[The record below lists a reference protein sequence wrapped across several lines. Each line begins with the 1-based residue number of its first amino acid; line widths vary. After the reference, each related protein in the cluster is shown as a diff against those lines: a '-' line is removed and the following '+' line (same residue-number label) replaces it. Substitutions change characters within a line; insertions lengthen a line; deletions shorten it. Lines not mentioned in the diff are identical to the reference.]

1 MVCYGYNPKYIL
13 VGISY
18 FTKKNKYDT
27 IIRGN
32 IKNIDMKKF
41 NQKGF
46 TLLEILLVIA
56 IIGILAPIVLIAI
69 NPTRQIGQA
78 RNATRFANQ
87 VDIQKALDQY
97 AIKNE
102 GDYPPGINASY
113 QDICPT
119 GVTTNCVDL
128 SVLVPSYIPSIP
140 LDPSGGNYQV
150 AINPANN
157 GISLSA
163 AEVELGEDI
172 SVNPIIL
179 PWAEGGDNVYTI
191 SVSGVNYRVHEFTT
205 PGNTTLNFTK
215 GGYVEYLVVGGGAGA
230 GGYIIGS
237 VYPYPGGGGAVITGG
252 TIVNPQ
258 SYPVTVG
265 AGGLYRDG
273 NIPGDNGLL
282 SNIFSIT
289 ANPGLAGGL
298 STTQSGQ
305 SGSGFLGGARQGC
318 GTGGAGGAGGIGGDA
333 LPSCG
338 NNGTGG
344 AGGIGVQSSITGTTL
359 GYGGGGSGIS
369 WNRGAGQV
377 VDGGG
382 KFGLGTNHVAIPEIF
397 PTRGGGGGSWQSGG
411 NGTIIVRYEVE
422 I

>member
-1 MVCYGYNPKYIL
+1 
-13 VGISY
+13 
-18 FTKKNKYDT
+18 
-27 IIRGN
+27 
-32 IKNIDMKKF
+32 MKKF

-56 IIGILAPIVLIAI
+56 IIGILAAIVLIAI

-191 SVSGVNYRVHEFTT
+191 SVSGINYRVHEFTT
-205 PGNTTLNFTK
+205 PGSTALNFTR
-215 GGYVEYLVVGGGAGA
+215 GGNVEYLVAGGG
-230 GGYIIGS
+230 GGSGGGS
-237 VYPYPGGGGAVITGG
+237 SGELYDVPGGGGQVITGS
-252 TIVNPQ
+252 TVVTAQ
-258 SYPVTVG
+258 SYTVIVG
-265 AGGLYRDG
+265 GGGLYVSTNNGTTGGDG
-273 NIPGDNGLL
+273 IA
-282 SNIFSIT
+282 SSIFSIT
-289 ANPGLAGGL
+289 ANPGLGG
-298 STTQSGQ
+298 STARGGA
-305 SGSGFLGGARQGC
+305 SGSGALGGNHSGC
-318 GTGGAGGAGGIGGDA
+318 GSGGGAGAGGPGGNA
-333 LPSCG
+333 IPWCG
-338 NNGTGG
+338 WDGTGG
-344 AGGIGVQSSITGTTL
+344 AGGIGVQSNITGTML
-359 GYGGGGSGIS
+359 GYGGGGAGVS
-369 WNRGAGQV
+369 WNKGTGQV

-382 KFGLGTNHVAIPEIF
+382 KVGLGIQLVAIPAIF
-397 PTRGGGGGSWQSGG
+397 PTRGGGGGSYQNGG